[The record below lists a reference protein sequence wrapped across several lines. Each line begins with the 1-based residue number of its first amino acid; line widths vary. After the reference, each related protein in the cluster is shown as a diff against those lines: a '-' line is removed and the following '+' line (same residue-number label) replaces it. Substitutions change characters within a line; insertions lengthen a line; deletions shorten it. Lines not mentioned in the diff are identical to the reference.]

1 MVRCGSFVRDYCE
14 KLAVANKCVR
24 LRPLSCH
31 HPNDIQSNPNRSI
44 QPQSTN
50 YPLVN
55 CRSIRIRCQRQTTCW
70 TLWQVLL
77 QLSRSFS
84 SQDNVSVWVCVYWEM
99 RMHERWSLVRVAT
112 LDGEEVSNDVRG
124 NLNSSRLYD
133 TETHKYRRNN
143 VEKNIP
149 GLSQP
154 FSKH

>member
-1 MVRCGSFVRDYCE
+1 MVKCGSFVRDYCE

-24 LRPLSCH
+24 LRPLLCH
-31 HPNDIQSNPNRSI
+31 HPNDIQSNLNRSI

-55 CRSIRIRCQRQTTCW
+55 CRSIRIRCQRQTICW

-99 RMHERWSLVRVAT
+99 RMHERWPLVRVAT
-112 LDGEEVSNDVRG
+112 SHGEEVSNVVGVAWILLDFMIPKLTRIG
-124 NLNSSRLYD
+124 
-133 TETHKYRRNN
+133 EN
-143 VEKNIP
+143 VEKNI
-149 GLSQP
+149 SDFNQP